1 MHELHNTNSPTIK
14 GLAALFQDEYRYSQ
28 FFRDDSA
35 AHLMTELMAK
45 RTIEQADAGH
55 EASYFWSG
63 DSLEG
68 VVLRYPKNFTQ
79 FGFEGDELVV
89 ALRPHSQ
96 AAVRWAQARILSM
109 RWSKT
114 RNTVGK
120 LSGFHQELLPTIYQV
135 GLGIDAIGLMGATQP
150 AFDYFE
156 GTNVPNMEVDSL
168 GLSCMPLDETRVDDV
183 VLLRERTFRQVPEY
197 CWFGANPG
205 HLETHRLRLLDDL
218 KKPHAW
224 FILLKD
230 DAVVGHFGSAVT
242 PNNPMWGPTGGL
254 ELYFDEDFRGIG
266 LGKYAYHR
274 TLSALLKHEV
284 QVFKGITAQPP
295 VMYLSQRMGRQLFEI
310 HLRNDPDFSAAHFSP
325 YLDS

>member
-96 AAVRWAQARILSM
+96 AAVQWAEAQILSM

-120 LSGFHQELLPTIYQV
+120 LSGFHQELLPTIYEV

-150 AFDYFE
+150 AFDYFQ
-156 GTNVPNMEVDSL
+156 GTNVSNMEVDSL
-168 GLSCMPLDETRVDDV
+168 GPVSYT
-183 VLLRERTFRQVPEY
+183 
-197 CWFGANPG
+197 
-205 HLETHRLRLLDDL
+205 HLTL
-218 KKPHAW
+218 
-224 FILLKD
+224 
-230 DAVVGHFGSAVT
+230 
-242 PNNPMWGPTGGL
+242 PT
-254 ELYFDEDFRGIG
+254 IC
-266 LGKYAYHR
+266 
-274 TLSALLKHEV
+274 SV
-284 QVFKGITAQPP
+284 
-295 VMYLSQRMGRQLFEI
+295 
-310 HLRNDPDFSAAHFSP
+310 
-325 YLDS
+325 